1 MAIHAR
7 SSHRGL
13 FYIVSVL
20 ALSTICG
27 PMAAPAIAQ
36 TSLPGIV
43 VEGATLERRS
53 RPPRPTADAAPSTA
67 VSGETGPAAADG
79 QGGDGGGIPIDQ
91 VGSAVT
97 VITGDDLRR
106 QQIRYVADALRGQ
119 PGVSVTR
126 TGGFGGLT
134 EVRLRGGESNHTLVV
149 IDGVEVNDPTNGAYD
164 FSDLDADDVE
174 RIEIIRGPFSGI
186 YGAGAVGGVV
196 NIVTRGGRGP
206 AKVTVKTEYGAFDT
220 TGLSARISGGNDKVW
235 GSASASR
242 ISTNGFNISPLGNE
256 DDEAKLTTFNV
267 KAGAQILPGV
277 VLDFV
282 VRASNKTAGRDSE
295 SGLPGNLTT
304 AVDSPSHLKT
314 ETFLAGVNL
323 KWDALD
329 GRLTQIARANV
340 TSNKN
345 EDFDLFFGPPAF
357 VSRNEGEATRYAYQA
372 TYRFAP
378 AFAALRQSVT
388 GLVEFE
394 EQKFTPSGDLT
405 DGLTRRRDVFGTAAE
420 WNGEWAQRLFFTAG
434 VRRDE
439 HSVFED
445 FTTWRLSST
454 LKVPEWGL
462 RPHASVGTGV
472 KVPTMFE
479 QFGTLPGPFNFFV
492 PNPNLQP
499 EESLG
504 WDIGVEASFWNRQ
517 AIVDVT
523 YFNMTL
529 ENKIARDPSA
539 APGDPTLIN
548 LAGEGTREGVEVSA
562 KLQLMPGL
570 AIGLAYT
577 YTDARDADGA
587 REIRRPPH
595 AGRIDLDYQFSNGR
609 GLFHLAAQYNGRRDD
624 LGFRVD
630 PIIPF
635 VVHPEIVGLDDYWL
649 LSAAV
654 SYKVQPG
661 VELFG
666 RVENLLDTKY
676 QEIYGFNTAGAAAYG
691 GVRITLGGE
700 DGLALASGAG
710 R

>member
-1 MAIHAR
+1 MAIDAR
-7 SSHRGL
+7 SWHRGL
-13 FYIVSVL
+13 LNSASALAVGTVSVFV
-20 ALSTICG
+20 AS
-27 PMAAPAIAQ
+27 PMVAQ
-36 TSLPGIV
+36 TPLPGIV
-43 VEGATLERRS
+43 VEGATLERRA
-53 RPPRPTADAAPSTA
+53 RPPRPTTESAPAAQA
-67 VSGETGPAAADG
+67 SGETGPAAADG
-79 QGGDGGGIPIDQ
+79 QGGGEGGVPIDQ
-91 VGSAVT
+91 IGSAVT
-97 VITGDDLRR
+97 VITGEDLRR

-126 TGGFGGLT
+126 VGGFGGLT
-134 EVRLRGGESNHTLVV
+134 EVRLRGGEANQTLVV

-164 FSDLDADDVE
+164 FSDLDADDIE
-174 RIEIIRGPFSGI
+174 RIEIIRGPYSGI

-196 NIVTRGGRGP
+196 NIITRGGRGP
-206 AKVTVKTEYGAFDT
+206 AKVTVKTEAGTFDT
-220 TGLSARISGGNDKVW
+220 TTLSARVSGGNDEVW

-242 ISTNGFNISPLGNE
+242 IATTGFNVSPFGNE

-282 VRASNKTAGRDSE
+282 VRGTNKTAGRDSE
-295 SGLPGNLTT
+295 SGNLGDLTT
-304 AVDSPSHLKT
+304 AVDAPSFLKT
-314 ETFLAGVNL
+314 KTFLAGVNL
-323 KWDALD
+323 KWDSLD

-345 EDFDLFFGPPAF
+345 EDFDLAFGPPAF
-357 VSRNEGEATRYAYQA
+357 VSRNEGEALRYAYQA

-378 AFAALRQSVT
+378 AFAAFRQSVT

-394 EQKFTPSGDLT
+394 EQKFTSSGDFA
-405 DGLTRRRDVFGTAAE
+405 DGLMRRRDVLGTAGE
-420 WNGEWAQRLFFTAG
+420 WNGEWAQRLFVTAG
-434 VRRDE
+434 VRHDE

-454 LKVPEWGL
+454 LKVAEWGM
-462 RPHASVGTGV
+462 RPHAGIGTGV

-479 QFGTLPGPFNFFV
+479 QFGTLPGIFNPFV

-504 WDIGVEASFWNRQ
+504 WDAGVEFAFWSRR
-517 AIVDVT
+517 AILDVT

-529 ENKIARDPSA
+529 ENKIARDPNRGPA
-539 APGDPTLIN
+539 DPTLIN
-548 LAGEGTREGVEVSA
+548 LSGESTREGVEIST
-562 KLQLMPGL
+562 KLQVLPGL

-577 YTDARDADGA
+577 YTDARDSDGR
-587 REIRRPPH
+587 REVRRPPH
-595 AGRIDLDYQFSNGR
+595 AGRIDLDYTFLQGR
-609 GLFHLAAQYNGRRDD
+609 GLFHLSAQYNGRRDD
-624 LGFRVD
+624 LGFRVTG
-630 PIIPF
+630 PF
-635 VVHPEIVGLDDYWL
+635 GAVTPEIVGLDDYWL

-676 QEIYGFNTAGAAAYG
+676 QEIYGFNTAGAAAYA
-691 GVRITLGGE
+691 GVRMTLGGE
-700 DGLALASGAG
+700 DGVALASSSG

>member
-1 MAIHAR
+1 MTFFAR
-7 SSHRGL
+7 VSRQSL
-13 FYIVSVL
+13 FYSISVL
-20 ALSTICG
+20 ALGGTAGAG
-27 PMAAPAIAQ
+27 PAAAQ
-36 TSLPGIV
+36 TVELPGIV
-43 VEGATLERRS
+43 VEGATLERRA
-53 RPPRPTADAAPSTA
+53 RPPRPSVDANAGAVTA
-67 VSGETGPAAADG
+67 GEPRASAEG
-79 QGGDGGGIPIDQ
+79 QEGGIPIDQ

-97 VITGDDLRR
+97 VITGEDLRR

-119 PGVSVTR
+119 PGVAVTR
-126 TGGFGGLT
+126 SGGFGGVT
-134 EVRLRGGESNHTLVV
+134 EVRIRGAETNHTLVV

-164 FSDLDADDVE
+164 FSDLDADNIE

-196 NIVTRGGRGP
+196 NIITRGGRGP
-206 AKVTVKTEYGAFDT
+206 AKVEVKTEAGAFDT
-220 TGLSARISGGNDKVW
+220 TGVSARVSGGNDKAW
-235 GSASASR
+235 GSISASR
-242 ISTNGFNISPLGNE
+242 MTTNGFNVSPFGSE
-256 DDEAKLTTFNV
+256 DDGAKLSTFNI

-282 VRASNKTAGRDSE
+282 VRGSNKTAGRDTE
-295 SGLPGNLTT
+295 SASLGNLTT
-304 AVDSPSHLKT
+304 AVDSPSHLRT

-323 KWDALD
+323 RWDALD
-329 GRLTQIARANV
+329 GRLTQIARANM

-345 EDFDLFFGPPAF
+345 EDFDISQFGVF
-357 VSRNEGEATRYAYQA
+357 TSRNEGETERYAYQA

-405 DGLTRRRDVFGTAAE
+405 DSMTRRRDTLGTAAE
-420 WNGEWAQRLFFTAG
+420 WNGEWAQRLFVTAG
-434 VRRDE
+434 IRHDD

-445 FTTWRLSST
+445 FTTWRVSST

-479 QFGTLPGPFNFFV
+479 QFGTLPGPFNSFV
-492 PNPNLQP
+492 PNPNLKP
-499 EESLG
+499 EESFG
-504 WDIGVEASFWNRQ
+504 WDAGVEFTFWSRASL
-517 AIVDVT
+517 DVT
-523 YFNMTL
+523 YFNTTL
-529 ENKIARDPSA
+529 NDKIARDPSRG
-539 APGDPTLIN
+539 PTDPTLIN
-548 LAGEGTREGVEVSA
+548 FAGESTREGVEVAA
-562 KLQLMPGL
+562 KLQVMPGV
-570 AIGLAYT
+570 AIGVAYT
-577 YTDARDADGA
+577 YTDARDSDGQ
-587 REIRRPPH
+587 REVRRPPH
-595 AGRIDLDYQFSNGR
+595 SGRIDLDYQFLNGR

-624 LGFRVD
+624 LGFRVTG
-630 PIIPF
+630 PF
-635 VVHPEIVGLDDYWL
+635 GAVTPEIVGLDDYWL
-649 LSAAV
+649 LAVAV

-700 DGLALASGAG
+700 DGVSLSSGSS